1 MEQGRYFALIRV
13 GYEAIFTAIESY
25 LWQSVGFQRIVNLL
39 KTRVFSTDAPLAR
52 KYSNFESA
60 VVLFFQNAINTFNN
74 QLSVKIKAQR
84 RGTEVH
90 GYSWQGEG
98 EISS

>member
-1 MEQGRYFALIRV
+1 V
-13 GYEAIFTAIESY
+13 VYEAIFTVIKSY
-25 LWQSVGFQRIVNLL
+25 FWQSIGFQRIANLL
-39 KTRVFSTDAPLAR
+39 KTHVFSTDAYLAR
-52 KYSNFESA
+52 KYSSYGSA
-60 VVLFFQNAINTFNN
+60 VVQFFQNAINTFNN

-90 GYSWQGEG
+90 EYSWQGEG